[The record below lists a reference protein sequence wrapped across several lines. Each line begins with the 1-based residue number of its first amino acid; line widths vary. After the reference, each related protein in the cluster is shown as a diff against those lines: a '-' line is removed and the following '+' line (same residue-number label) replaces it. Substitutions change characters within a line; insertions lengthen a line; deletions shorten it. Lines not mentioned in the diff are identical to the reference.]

1 MGIFPVEFPTTTA
14 GCFESFRLLHYLAFI
29 KGGIRFELYA
39 MSIVLIK
46 PKLLTNLRMKIQ
58 TGRGTISLI
67 TLIAIWSVSA
77 LTSLPGLA
85 VSPILG
91 DLTKIFPEA
100 TDLDIQMLTSLP
112 SLLIIPFILLG
123 GKLTEKVDFVRIL
136 KIGLW
141 LFAVSGM
148 LYLVSNKMWQLIVV
162 SALLGIGAGLII
174 PLSTGLVSRYFTGT
188 YRVKQFG
195 FSSAITNF
203 TLVIATAVTGY
214 LAEVSW
220 HLPFLVYLLPL
231 ISILLIGRLKKDR
244 PEVASADSA
253 SSKEERA
260 VIDTG
265 GSKYGIHVKHLIELM
280 FFYGVTTYIVLAV
293 IFNLP
298 FLMEKHHFSSGNSG
312 LMISLFFLAI
322 MAPGFC
328 LDKIAATLK
337 ERTKAYSL
345 LFMALGLLLIWIAPL
360 EWLIIPG
367 CLFVGLGY
375 GVIQPMLYDKTTHT
389 ALPEKATLALAFVMM
404 MNYLAI
410 LLYPFIVDFFQWIFH
425 TQSQEFPFIFNL
437 LITVVTLFWAYRRR
451 HTFLFNDQLK

>member
-1 MGIFPVEFPTTTA
+1 
-14 GCFESFRLLHYLAFI
+14 
-29 KGGIRFELYA
+29 
-39 MSIVLIK
+39 
-46 PKLLTNLRMKIQ
+46 MKIQ
-58 TGRGTISLI
+58 TGRGTIPLI
-67 TLIAIWSVSA
+67 TLIAIWSISA

-91 DLTKIFPEA
+91 DLTKIFPKA

-141 LFAVSGM
+141 LFAASGI
-148 LYLVSNKMWQLIVV
+148 LYLISNKMWQLIVV
-162 SALLGIGAGLII
+162 SALLGIGSGLII
-174 PLSTGLVSRYFTGT
+174 PLSTGLISKYFVGT

-195 FSSAITNF
+195 LSSAITNF
-203 TLVIATAVTGY
+203 TLVIATAVTRY

-231 ISILLIGRLKKDR
+231 ISILLVGHLKESQSDAAVK
-244 PEVASADSA
+244 P
-253 SSKEERA
+253 SSQSTAPSGQTAA
-260 VIDTG
+260 VDTG
-265 GSKYGIHVKHLIELM
+265 GSKYGIHIKHLLQIML
-280 FFYGVTTYIVLAV
+280 FYGVTTFIVLAV
-293 IFNLP
+293 IFNLS

-328 LDKIAATLK
+328 LDKIVDELK

-345 LFMALGLLLIWIAPL
+345 LSMAVGLALIWIAPI

-367 CLFVGLGY
+367 CILVGLGY
-375 GVIQPMLYDKTTHT
+375 GIIQPMLYDKTTHT
-389 ALPEKATLALAFVMM
+389 ALPQKATMALAFVMM

-410 LLYPFIVDFFQWIFH
+410 LLYPFIIDFLQNLFH
-425 TQSQEFPFIFNL
+425 TQSQEFPFVFNL
-437 LITVVTLFWAYRRR
+437 LITIVTFFWAYLRRD
-451 HTFLFNDQLK
+451 TFLFNDQLK

>member
-1 MGIFPVEFPTTTA
+1 
-14 GCFESFRLLHYLAFI
+14 
-29 KGGIRFELYA
+29 
-39 MSIVLIK
+39 
-46 PKLLTNLRMKIQ
+46 MKIQ
-58 TGRGTISLI
+58 TGRGTIPLI
-67 TLIAIWSVSA
+67 TLIAIWSISA

-91 DLTKIFPEA
+91 DLTKIFPKA

-123 GKLTEKVDFVRIL
+123 GKLTEKVDYVRVL
-136 KIGLW
+136 KVGLW
-141 LFAVSGM
+141 LFAASGV
-148 LYLVSNKMWQLIVV
+148 LYLISNRMWQLIVV
-162 SALLGIGAGLII
+162 SALLGIGSGLII
-174 PLSTGLVSRYFTGT
+174 PLSTGLVSRYFVGT

-195 FSSAITNF
+195 LSSAITNF

-231 ISILLIGRLKKDR
+231 VSILLVGHLKEDR
-244 PEVASADSA
+244 SGEAALTASSSSDTATTTAANVATANAATVTVPETSSADDSKAARHSA
-253 SSKEERA
+253 
-260 VIDTG
+260 IDIG
-265 GSKYGIHVKHLIELM
+265 GSKYGIHIKHLIELM
-280 FFYGVTTYIVLAV
+280 LFYGVITYIVIVV

-322 MAPGFC
+322 TAPGFC
-328 LDKIAATLK
+328 LDKIVGLLK

-345 LFMALGLLLIWIAPL
+345 LSMALGLLLIWI
-360 EWLIIPG
+360 
-367 CLFVGLGY
+367 GY
-375 GVIQPMLYDKTTHT
+375 GIIQPMLYDKTTQT
-389 ALPEKATLALAFVMM
+389 ALPQKTTLALAFVMM

-410 LLYPFIVDFFQWIFH
+410 LLYPFIVDFFQWVFH

>member
-1 MGIFPVEFPTTTA
+1 
-14 GCFESFRLLHYLAFI
+14 
-29 KGGIRFELYA
+29 
-39 MSIVLIK
+39 
-46 PKLLTNLRMKIQ
+46 MKIQ
-58 TGRGTISLI
+58 TGRGTIPLI
-67 TLIAIWSVSA
+67 TLIAIWSISA

-91 DLTKIFPEA
+91 DLTKIFPKA

-141 LFAVSGM
+141 LFAASGI
-148 LYLVSNKMWQLIVV
+148 LYLISNKMWQLIVV
-162 SALLGIGAGLII
+162 SALLGIGSGLII
-174 PLSTGLVSRYFTGT
+174 PLSTGLISKYFVGT

-195 FSSAITNF
+195 LSSAITNF

-231 ISILLIGRLKKDR
+231 ISILLVGHLKESRSDAAVK
-244 PEVASADSA
+244 P
-253 SSKEERA
+253 SSQSTAPSGQMAA
-260 VIDTG
+260 VDTG
-265 GSKYGIHVKHLIELM
+265 GSKYGIHIKHLLQIML
-280 FFYGVTTYIVLAV
+280 FYGVTTFIVLAV
-293 IFNLP
+293 IFNLS

-328 LDKIAATLK
+328 LDKIVDELK

-345 LFMALGLLLIWIAPL
+345 LSMAVGLALIWIAPI

-367 CLFVGLGY
+367 CILVGLGY

-389 ALPEKATLALAFVMM
+389 ALPQKATMALAFVMM

-410 LLYPFIVDFFQWIFH
+410 LLYPFIIDFLQNLFH
-425 TQSQEFPFIFNL
+425 TQSQEFPFVFNL
-437 LITVVTLFWAYRRR
+437 LITIVTFFWAYLRRD
-451 HTFLFNDQLK
+451 TFLFNDQLK

>member
-1 MGIFPVEFPTTTA
+1 
-14 GCFESFRLLHYLAFI
+14 
-29 KGGIRFELYA
+29 
-39 MSIVLIK
+39 
-46 PKLLTNLRMKIQ
+46 MKIQ
-58 TGRGTISLI
+58 TGRGTIPLI
-67 TLIAIWSVSA
+67 TLIAIWSISA

-91 DLTKIFPEA
+91 DLTKIFPKA

-123 GKLTEKVDFVRIL
+123 GKLTEKVDYVRVL
-136 KIGLW
+136 KVGLW
-141 LFAVSGM
+141 LFAASGI
-148 LYLVSNKMWQLIVV
+148 LYLISNRMWQLIVV
-162 SALLGIGAGLII
+162 SALLGIGSGLII
-174 PLSTGLVSRYFTGT
+174 PLSTGLVSKYFVGT

-195 FSSAITNF
+195 LSSAITNF

-231 ISILLIGRLKKDR
+231 ISILLVGHLK
-244 PEVASADSA
+244 ENQAGAVASASSSATAAASTTTAASTDSTEDSESARQAA
-253 SSKEERA
+253 S
-260 VIDTG
+260 IDTG
-265 GSKYGIHVKHLIELM
+265 GSKYGIHIKHLIELM
-280 FFYGVTTYIVLAV
+280 LFYGVITYIVIVV

-322 MAPGFC
+322 TAPGFC
-328 LDKIAATLK
+328 LDKIVALLK

-345 LFMALGLLLIWIAPL
+345 LSMALGLLLIWIAPL
-360 EWLIIPG
+360 EWLIVPG
-367 CLFVGLGY
+367 CILVGLGY
-375 GVIQPMLYDKTTHT
+375 GIIQPMLYDKTTQT

-410 LLYPFIVDFFQWIFH
+410 LLYPFIVDFFQWVFH

-437 LITVVTLFWAYRRR
+437 LITVITLFWAYRRR
-451 HTFLFNDQLK
+451 NTFLFNDQLK

>member
-1 MGIFPVEFPTTTA
+1 
-14 GCFESFRLLHYLAFI
+14 
-29 KGGIRFELYA
+29 
-39 MSIVLIK
+39 
-46 PKLLTNLRMKIQ
+46 MKIK
-58 TGRGTISLI
+58 TGKGTIPLI
-67 TLIAIWSVSA
+67 TLIAIWSISA

-91 DLTKIFPEA
+91 DLTKIFPKA

-123 GKLTEKVDFVRIL
+123 GKLTEKVDFVRVL
-136 KIGLW
+136 QVGLW
-141 LFAVSGM
+141 LFATSGV
-148 LYLVSNKMWQLIVV
+148 LYLLSNKMWQLIVV
-162 SALLGIGAGLII
+162 SALLGVGAGLII
-174 PLSTGLVSRYFTGT
+174 PLSTGLVSRYFVGT

-195 FSSAITNF
+195 LSSAITNF

-231 ISILLIGRLKKDR
+231 ISILLVGHLKTTQPEAAVSSSQKDDSEAEDSSIDIG
-244 PEVASADSA
+244 
-253 SSKEERA
+253 
-260 VIDTG
+260 G
-265 GSKYGIHVKHLIELM
+265 GKYGIHIRHLIQLM
-280 FFYGVTTYIVLAV
+280 AFYGIITYIVVVV

-322 MAPGFC
+322 TAPG
-328 LDKIAATLK
+328 
-337 ERTKAYSL
+337 
-345 LFMALGLLLIWIAPL
+345 LGLLLIWIAPL

-367 CLFVGLGY
+367 CLLVGLGY
-375 GVIQPMLYDKTTHT
+375 GVIQPMLYEKTTHA
-389 ALPEKATLALAFVMM
+389 ALPQKATMALAFVMM

-410 LLYPFIVDFFQWIFH
+410 LLYPFIGDFLQWVFH

-437 LITVVTLFWAYRRR
+437 LITVGTFFWAYRCRD
-451 HTFLFNDQLK
+451 TFLFNDQLK

>member
-1 MGIFPVEFPTTTA
+1 
-14 GCFESFRLLHYLAFI
+14 
-29 KGGIRFELYA
+29 
-39 MSIVLIK
+39 
-46 PKLLTNLRMKIQ
+46 MKIQ
-58 TGRGTISLI
+58 TGRGTIPLI
-67 TLIAIWSVSA
+67 TLIAIWSISA

-91 DLTKIFPEA
+91 DLTKIFPKA

-123 GKLTEKVDFVRIL
+123 GKLTEKVDYVRVL
-136 KIGLW
+136 QIGLW
-141 LFAVSGM
+141 LFAASGV
-148 LYLVSNKMWQLIVV
+148 LYLISTEMWQLIVV
-162 SALLGIGAGLII
+162 SALLGIGSGLII
-174 PLSTGLVSRYFTGT
+174 PLSTGLISKYFVGS

-195 FSSAITNF
+195 LSSAITNV
-203 TLVIATAVTGY
+203 TLVVATAVTGY

-231 ISILLIGRLKKDR
+231 VSIVLIGYLKKKETTSGTST
-244 PEVASADSA
+244 PTSDS
-253 SSKEERA
+253 EEQT
-260 VIDTG
+260 VVEGGTG
-265 GSKYGIHVKHLIELM
+265 KYGFNIKHLLQLM
-280 FFYGVTTYIVLAV
+280 MFYGVTTYIVLVV

-322 MAPGFC
+322 MAPGFF
-328 LDKIAATLK
+328 LDKIVVRLK

-345 LFMALGLLLIWIAPL
+345 LSIALGLALIWIAPI

-367 CLFVGLGY
+367 CLLVGLGY

-389 ALPEKATLALAFVMM
+389 ATPQKTTLALGFVIM

-410 LLYPFIVDFFQWIFH
+410 LLYPFIIDFFQWIFH
-425 TQSQEFPFIFNL
+425 TKSEEFPFVFNV
-437 LITVVTLFWAYRRR
+437 LITIAIFLWAYLGRN
-451 HTFLFNDQLK
+451 TFLFKDQLK

>member
-1 MGIFPVEFPTTTA
+1 
-14 GCFESFRLLHYLAFI
+14 
-29 KGGIRFELYA
+29 
-39 MSIVLIK
+39 
-46 PKLLTNLRMKIQ
+46 MKIQ
-58 TGRGTISLI
+58 TGRGTIPLI
-67 TLIAIWSVSA
+67 TLIAIWSISA

-91 DLTKIFPEA
+91 DLTKIFPKA

-141 LFAVSGM
+141 LFAASGI
-148 LYLVSNKMWQLIVV
+148 LYLISNKMWQLIVV
-162 SALLGIGAGLII
+162 SALLGIGSGLII
-174 PLSTGLVSRYFTGT
+174 PLSTGLISKYFVGT

-195 FSSAITNF
+195 LSSAITNF

-231 ISILLIGRLKKDR
+231 ISILLVGHLKESRSD
-244 PEVASADSA
+244 A
-253 SSKEERA
+253 A
-260 VIDTG
+260 VEPSCQSTAPSGQTAAVDTG
-265 GSKYGIHVKHLIELM
+265 GSKYGIHIKHLLQIML
-280 FFYGVTTYIVLAV
+280 FYGVTTFIVLAV
-293 IFNLP
+293 IFNLS

-328 LDKIAATLK
+328 LDKIVDELK

-345 LFMALGLLLIWIAPL
+345 LSMAVGLALIWIAPI

-367 CLFVGLGY
+367 CILVGLGY
-375 GVIQPMLYDKTTHT
+375 GIIQPMLYDKTTHT
-389 ALPEKATLALAFVMM
+389 ALPQKATMALAFVMM

-410 LLYPFIVDFFQWIFH
+410 LLYPFIIDFLQNLFH
-425 TQSQEFPFIFNL
+425 TQSQEFPFVFNL
-437 LITVVTLFWAYRRR
+437 LITIVKFFWAYLRRD
-451 HTFLFNDQLK
+451 TFLFNDQLK